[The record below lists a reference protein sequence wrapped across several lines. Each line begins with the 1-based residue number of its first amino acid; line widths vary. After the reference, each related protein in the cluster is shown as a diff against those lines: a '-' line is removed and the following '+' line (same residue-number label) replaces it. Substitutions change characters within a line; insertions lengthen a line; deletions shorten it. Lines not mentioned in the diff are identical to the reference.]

1 MTGETES
8 EPSAARANEAAT
20 PPRLGTLILLTAL
33 SVLPVNMILPSLP
46 EIASAFDADA
56 ALVNLTVAAYA
67 ALTALAEIVGGA
79 LSDRYGRRPVVLAAL
94 SAFVLASL
102 GCAMAND
109 IYVFL
114 LFRTLQASI
123 ATCFSIAL
131 VIIKETSGGHKAASK
146 FGYLAMGW
154 AIAPMIGPT
163 IGGSVE
169 ELFGWRANFVLLA
182 VFGIAALALAISE
195 IKESTADPSRR
206 RPAYFSSYRQL
217 LSSQRFWL
225 YALCMACSMGTLY
238 VFLGGAPLVAG
249 EALGGSSA
257 RLGLCMGMVPAGFI
271 LGSYLAGRYA
281 SRMRIGTVLIAGRFL
296 TCAGLLAGGALS
308 ALGVT
313 PVVAFFGACIFIGIG
328 NGLIMPAANAGVLS
342 VRPDLAGTAAG
353 LVAAMSV
360 GGGAVIAAIAGLV
373 LGGSASFNVLLGVL
387 LVPASLALAAAIC
400 AATLE
405 RRVPAVI

>member
-1 MTGETES
+1 
-8 EPSAARANEAAT
+8 
-20 PPRLGTLILLTAL
+20 
-33 SVLPVNMILPSLP
+33 
-46 EIASAFDADA
+46 
-56 ALVNLTVAAYA
+56 
-67 ALTALAEIVGGA
+67 
-79 LSDRYGRRPVVLAAL
+79 
-94 SAFVLASL
+94 
-102 GCAMAND
+102 
-109 IYVFL
+109 
-114 LFRTLQASI
+114 
-123 ATCFSIAL
+123 
-131 VIIKETSGGHKAASK
+131 
-146 FGYLAMGW
+146 MGW

-217 LSSQRFWL
+217 LSSQRLWI

-281 SRMRIGTVLIAGRFL
+281 SRMRIGTVLVAGRFL
-296 TCAGLLAGGALS
+296 TCAGLLAGGTLS

-313 PVVAFFGACIFIGIG
+313 PVAAFFGACIFIGIG

-400 AATLE
+400 AAALD
-405 RRVPAVI
+405 RRVPAAI